1 MINSNNEVCKN
12 CDVMWCTK
20 CGEKKE
26 ERARVCSREEKR
38 REREREE
45 VRAGKSKEGQEM
57 ANILTLN

>member
-1 MINSNNEVCKN
+1 MVYK
-12 CDVMWCTK
+12 VRGK
-20 CGEKKE
+20 KKGESACVFK
-26 ERARVCSREEKR
+26 RREEK